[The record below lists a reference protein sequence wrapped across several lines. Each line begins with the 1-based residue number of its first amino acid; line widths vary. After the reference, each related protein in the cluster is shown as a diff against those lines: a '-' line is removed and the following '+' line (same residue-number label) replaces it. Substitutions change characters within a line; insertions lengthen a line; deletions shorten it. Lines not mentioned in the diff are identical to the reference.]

1 MTLPDPRTVREL
13 HYFVFEEDYTY
24 FSNKVEVVY
33 QEELVEMSYQMRRA
47 STVLGFGV
55 ARMGDVFQPNHL

>member
-1 MTLPDPRTVREL
+1 MALPDPRTIREL

-24 FSNKVEVVY
+24 FSNKAEVC

-55 ARMGDVFQPNHL
+55 ARMEDVFQPGHL